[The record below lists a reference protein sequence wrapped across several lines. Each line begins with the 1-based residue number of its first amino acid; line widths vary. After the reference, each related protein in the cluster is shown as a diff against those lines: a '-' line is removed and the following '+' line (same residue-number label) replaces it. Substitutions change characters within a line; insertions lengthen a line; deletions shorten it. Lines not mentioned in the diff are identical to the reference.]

1 MYQCIV
7 CILVPLLEQ
16 CIFQC
21 MVIDAL
27 YEKKQAI
34 MTYENEIAKLQA
46 QGENLETTSTEKETC
61 FDKYETIVKESEG
74 EMI

>member
-1 MYQCIV
+1 
-7 CILVPLLEQ
+7 
-16 CIFQC
+16 

-27 YEKKQAI
+27 YEKKQVV

-74 EMI
+74 EVI

>member
-1 MYQCIV
+1 M
-7 CILVPLLEQ
+7 CILVPLLEP

-27 YEKKQAI
+27 YEKKQVV

-46 QGENLETTSTEKETC
+46 QGENLETTSAEKETC
-61 FDKYETIVKESEG
+61 FDEYETIVKESGG
-74 EMI
+74 EVI